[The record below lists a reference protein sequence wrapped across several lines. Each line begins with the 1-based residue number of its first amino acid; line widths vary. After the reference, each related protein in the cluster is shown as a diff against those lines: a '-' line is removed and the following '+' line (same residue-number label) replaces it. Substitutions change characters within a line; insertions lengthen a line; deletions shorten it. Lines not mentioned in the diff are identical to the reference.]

1 MHARHSRRAD
11 PPCAAL
17 PALQVVMQYSGKSV
31 HTSWKMKGDLI
42 YFPHDGP
49 KEIHT
54 KLTDTESWKAWLTE
68 RVEQT
73 RDCDFRVMLVGP
85 EGKHDKLARWIL
97 GHSTIKSQ
105 AHRLYN
111 HLRVRRALDVA
122 FGNEPLPELLSFFE
136 LRPFFPDG
144 TGNKPPNPDGTPN
157 KPTNEFVTSAR
168 KVSSQLASEVE
179 ATRQAADD
187 DVAALDRELGSPSA
201 HGTGARCDSMPPL
214 EPPCYPPL

>member
-1 MHARHSRRAD
+1 MHARHSRRAN

-17 PALQVVMQYSGKSV
+17 PAPQVVMQYSGKSV

-54 KLTDTESWKAWLTE
+54 KLTDTESWKAWLKE

-73 RDCDFRVMLVGP
+73 RDCDLRVMLVGP

-122 FGNEPLPELLSFFE
+122 FGNEPLPELPSFFE

-157 KPTNEFVTSAR
+157 EPTNVFVASAR
-168 KVSSQLASEVE
+168 RTSSQLASEVE

-187 DVAALDRELGSPSA
+187 DVAAVRDPD
-201 HGTGARCDSMPPL
+201 GAEALTPPL

>member
-68 RVEQT
+68 RVAQT
-73 RDCDFRVMLVGP
+73 RDCDFR
-85 EGKHDKLARWIL
+85 
-97 GHSTIKSQ
+97 
-105 AHRLYN
+105 
-111 HLRVRRALDVA
+111 LRTSRQMHA
-122 FGNEPLPELLSFFE
+122 E
-136 LRPFFPDG
+136 
-144 TGNKPPNPDGTPN
+144 
-157 KPTNEFVTSAR
+157 SAR
-168 KVSSQLASEVE
+168 LAERDD
-179 ATRQAADD
+179 AQRQ
-187 DVAALDRELGSPSA
+187 RN
-201 HGTGARCDSMPPL
+201 HFC
-214 EPPCYPPL
+214 

>member
-1 MHARHSRRAD
+1 MHARHSRRAN

-17 PALQVVMQYSGKSV
+17 PAPQVVMQYSGKSV

-54 KLTDTESWKAWLTE
+54 KLTDTESWKAWLKE

-122 FGNEPLPELLSFFE
+122 FGN
-136 LRPFFPDG
+136 
-144 TGNKPPNPDGTPN
+144 
-157 KPTNEFVTSAR
+157 
-168 KVSSQLASEVE
+168 
-179 ATRQAADD
+179 
-187 DVAALDRELGSPSA
+187 
-201 HGTGARCDSMPPL
+201 
-214 EPPCYPPL
+214 

>member
-1 MHARHSRRAD
+1 
-11 PPCAAL
+11 
-17 PALQVVMQYSGKSV
+17 MQYSGKSV

-54 KLTDTESWKAWLTE
+54 KLTDTESWKAWLKE
-68 RVEQT
+68 RVAQT

-122 FGNEPLPELLSFFE
+122 FGNEPLPELPSFVE
-136 LRPFFPDG
+136 LQPFFPDG

-157 KPTNEFVTSAR
+157 EPTNVFVASAR
-168 KVSSQLASEVE
+168 AVRGDARRRRPPRRPPRTSDGGPQPPRRRIVRERRNGDGSE
-179 ATRQAADD
+179 RPPQQQPK
-187 DVAALDRELGSPSA
+187 G
-201 HGTGARCDSMPPL
+201 GTQECAPCTFL
-214 EPPCYPPL
+214 ECV